1 MRCKFS
7 GLCAVPNAMFRAE
20 VLSLKAFKNTGREDF
35 IQQIGHP
42 QVTTGN
48 SISAYGEAHTR
59 LTVGFIGTSSFGL
72 HARRFRHTPPTC
84 RALHGCSPRRSW
96 AQVLLRTSS

>member
-42 QVTTGN
+42 QVKASRQQDRN
-48 SISAYGEAHTR
+48 SEQRLETQYRLMVR
-59 LTVGFIGTSSFGL
+59 LT
-72 HARRFRHTPPTC
+72 RD
-84 RALHGCSPRRSW
+84 
-96 AQVLLRTSS
+96 